1 MFYTLRK
8 ILTIKTAFLKATI
21 RMEILIN
28 ASKQTGDKR
37 INLYTSLLA
46 VLFSFLLI
54 MLCLTTLFFTWF
66 IEGSEFAILMVYIFL
81 LSIMAAWIFVKRCYY
96 KIIFE
101 EGEVVLESRLWFFT
115 RKINYID
122 IYRII
127 IDTKSSKR
135 RLETKDEFFE
145 INHKDYLTLESVCK
159 QRNIKI
165 QIK

>member
-1 MFYTLRK
+1 
-8 ILTIKTAFLKATI
+8 
-21 RMEILIN
+21 MEIFIN

-37 INLYTSLLA
+37 INLYTSVFA

-66 IEGSEFAILMVYIFL
+66 IEGLEFATLIIYILL
-81 LSIMAAWIFVKRCYY
+81 LAIMAAWIFVRRCYY

-101 EGEVVLESRLWFFT
+101 EGEVVLESRLRFFT
-115 RKINYID
+115 RKIKYID
-122 IYRII
+122 IYRVI
-127 IDTKSSKR
+127 IDTGSSKR

-145 INHKDYLTLESVCK
+145 INHKDYSTLQTICK
-159 QRNIKI
+159 QMNIKI